1 MLNFDLQLA
10 VLKSLAATYVDEKRV
25 EISSKDFD
33 ADADNFLLN
42 ITYLKREKLIDLSSV
57 SVRSSA
63 TSTEESKNDQYCLA
77 RATISH
83 AGIKVLSEL
92 NSNKLILNP
101 YL

>member
-1 MLNFDLQLA
+1 MLNFDLQVS
-10 VLKSLAATYVDEKRV
+10 VLESLSATYVDEKRV

-33 ADADNFLLN
+33 VDADVFLLN
-42 ITYLKREKLIDLSSV
+42 ITYLKREKLIDLSSI
-57 SVRSSA
+57 SVRSTA
-63 TSTEESKNDQYCLA
+63 ANTEEAKNDQYCLA

-92 NSNKLILNP
+92 SANKLVLNT